1 LENGSSSY
9 PGTSRHRALLQAVAS
24 YYENDRRI
32 LAVAVFGSL
41 ARGTWDSYSDLD
53 LDIVVAD
60 GVQVP
65 VVQELQ
71 QLCDF
76 LTSIGETAALIIPDG
91 DDAGD
96 VVFES
101 LMQLSARYHPLS
113 ATSPQIVDSMQ
124 VLTGRISQ
132 EAITAAGV
140 ANKQP
145 GGKPLR
151 QLLDECVR
159 YVAVGDVALQR
170 RRVWITVEVLYRM
183 RRLLLELYARTHQ
196 GVRAHQAFEVTAD
209 TALQARLG
217 TTLPQYSL
225 VSLQQSLLQVM
236 DILQSNIDEF
246 SGGELQL
253 ADGHH
258 KVLERVRQNQQE
270 LSFVGG

>member
-1 LENGSSSY
+1 MIISGNYITEK
-9 PGTSRHRALLQAVAS
+9 
-24 YYENDRRI
+24 
-32 LAVAVFGSL
+32 
-41 ARGTWDSYSDLD
+41 
-53 LDIVVAD
+53 
-60 GVQVP
+60 
-65 VVQELQ
+65 
-71 QLCDF
+71 LC
-76 LTSIGETAALIIPDG
+76 
-91 DDAGD
+91 
-96 VVFES
+96 
-101 LMQLSARYHPLS
+101 
-113 ATSPQIVDSMQ
+113 
-124 VLTGRISQ
+124 

-145 GGKPLR
+145 GEKPLR

-196 GVRAHQAFEVTAD
+196 GERAHQAFEATAD

-225 VSLQQSLLQVM
+225 VSLQQSLLRVM
-236 DILQSNIDEF
+236 DVLQSNIGEF

-270 LSFVGG
+270 LSSARFSKRSHQPCRLMHVSGCQSQDVGLEERHETT